1 MKHEKLI
8 EKHLGANTPY
18 WIKEKVDN
26 AINEALQQTDVSGLL
41 KDRLFQLAND
51 FAVDKQGDVA
61 VKLHSIHN
69 GL

>member
-1 MKHEKLI
+1 MTPKEKLI
-8 EKHLGANTPY
+8 
-18 WIKEKVDN
+18 EKVDN